1 MFETLLPNAHIITIK
16 NNKHQRLKILYI
28 SQEVTVKPSKYNKY
42 CKKLYK
48 EWLDNNRRIKE

>member
-28 SQEVTVKPSKYNKY
+28 SQEVTVKPSQYNKY

-48 EWLDNNRRIKE
+48 E